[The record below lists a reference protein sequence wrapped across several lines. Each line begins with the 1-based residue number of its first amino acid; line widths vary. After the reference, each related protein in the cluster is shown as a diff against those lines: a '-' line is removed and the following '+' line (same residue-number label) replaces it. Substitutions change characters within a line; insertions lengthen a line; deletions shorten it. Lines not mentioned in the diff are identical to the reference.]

1 MPEYLKYFIF
11 KMQWKFFPGRDAS
24 WFGTNNVTR
33 DYFNMLQQRYE
44 NVRDNA
50 PQRLQNIANGVD
62 PALASIALGPRRD
75 GMIGG
80 QISNRNR
87 YVNVYNDN
95 APRMDDSKLSYYVI
109 IDLELYPGES
119 IPLIKQPVIACNLR
133 YEKIRQAFAD
143 MFGIAYHPLEFYKS
157 GHVAPSSVK
166 YRKEGESR
174 EYEYKPRFNNNYGYR
189 PPIDTRRFHVSYN
202 GGKKTRKLR

>member
-1 MPEYLKYFIF
+1 
-11 KMQWKFFPGRDAS
+11 MQWKFFVGRDAS
-24 WFGTNNVTR
+24 WFGINNVTR
-33 DYFNMLQQRYE
+33 DYFNLLQQRYE
-44 NVRDNA
+44 HVRDNA

-62 PALASIALGPRRD
+62 PANASIALGPRR

-80 QISNRNR
+80 QISNKNR

-95 APRMDDSKLSYYVI
+95 APRIDDSKLSYYVI

-143 MFGIAYHPLEFYKS
+143 MFGLAYHPLEFYKS

-174 EYEYKPRFNNNYGYR
+174 EGEYRPRFNNNYGYR
-189 PPIDTRRFHVSYN
+189 PPVDTRRFHVSYA